1 MANREYVELFLQG
14 AEQWNRRAKD
24 ASTYGADLTNV
35 NLGYQLVERYGNGN
49 VPSYAG
55 IDLRSTDLRNASFVL
70 PDGIPLFR
78 PGLDLKGAWF
88 LGAADLPGGARMT
101 SSFGF

>member
-78 PGLDLKGAWF
+78 PGLDLNRTGNV
-88 LGAADLPGGARMT
+88 GERMT
-101 SSFGF
+101 